1 MNPIDLYRLS
11 ETLGYSFKNTDLL
24 EQALTHRSFEG
35 SDNNERLE
43 FLGDAV
49 LSFTI
54 AEALF
59 RKFPKATEGEL
70 TRLRATLVKGETL
83 SEMART
89 MGLGDLLRLG
99 FGELNTGGFLRS
111 STLEDALEALIGAI
125 FIDSNINTIQ
135 TLLLKW
141 FAERLNAVSP
151 ETAVRDSKSLLQEWL
166 QSKNLALPTY
176 EVLKEEG
183 PDHDK
188 TFYVKCIVAARNVN
202 TEAQGISK
210 KIAEQRAAAAMF
222 ELLST
227 KK

>member
-11 ETLGYSFKNTDLL
+11 ETLGYTFKNTNLL

-43 FLGDAV
+43 FLGDAI
-49 LSFTI
+49 LSATI

-59 RKFPKATEGEL
+59 RKFPTATEGEL

-83 SEMART
+83 AEMART

-99 FGELNTGGFLRS
+99 FGELNTGGFRRS
-111 STLEDALEALIGAI
+111 STLEDALEAIIGAI

-135 TLLLKW
+135 ALLLKW
-141 FAERLNAVSP
+141 FTERLNAVSP
-151 ETAVRDSKSLLQEWL
+151 ETATRDSKSLLQEWL
-166 QSKNLALPTY
+166 QSKNFALPSY

-188 TFYVKCIVAARNVN
+188 TFYVKCTVTACNAT
-202 TEAQGISK
+202 TEAKGVSK
-210 KIAEQRAAAAMF
+210 KIAEQRAAQAMF
-222 ELLST
+222 ELLSS